1 MYGVIDIGS
10 NSIRLMKC
18 NGDDCDKEVITT
30 RLAEGM
36 LDGKLSIE
44 SINRSVD
51 TIVSLVNE
59 IKGCA
64 VYAYATEA
72 VRAAVNKDDFI
83 EKVNK
88 ACGIEIDVLSG
99 DEEAK
104 CSYYGAINGFPCFNG
119 LSAVVDIGGASTEI
133 IVGDGGVPVYAKSAP
148 CGIVRVKDNCGET
161 DDKIDE
167 YIKKHLLDVHNN
179 LVRADRLIGI
189 GGTITS
195 LAAMSLELKVYDRD
209 IVHGLTLER
218 DRINELKEIVKVTPI
233 DERINI
239 LGLNPS
245 RTQTIYQGIRILECV
260 MDMLGL
266 NEVIVSESDNL
277 EGYALLKGLN

>member
-1 MYGVIDIGS
+1 MYGIIDIGS
-10 NSIRLMKC
+10 NSIRLMRC
-18 NGDDCDKEVITT
+18 NGDDCDKEVVTT

-36 LDGKLSIE
+36 TGGRLSIK

-51 TIVSLVNE
+51 AIASLVKSFDGDE
-59 IKGCA
+59 I
-64 VYAYATEA
+64 YAYATEA
-72 VRAAVNKDDFI
+72 VRSAVNKDEFI
-83 EKVNK
+83 ECVKK
-88 ACGIEIDVLSG
+88 ACGIDIDVLSG
-99 DEEAK
+99 DDEAK
-104 CSYYGAINGFPCFNG
+104 CSYYGAINGFPYFDG

-133 IVGDGGVPVYAKSAP
+133 IVGDGGVPAYAKSAP
-148 CGIVRVKDNCGET
+148 CGIVRIKDNCGEI

-167 YIKKHLLDVHNN
+167 YIKKHLIDVHNN
-179 LVRADRLIGI
+179 LVCADRLIGI

-218 DRINELKEIVKVTPI
+218 ERITELKDMVKATPI

-245 RTQTIYQGIRILECV
+245 RTQTIYQGIKILESV
-260 MDMLGL
+260 MDIVGL
-266 NEVIVSESDNL
+266 DEVIASESDNL
-277 EGYALLKGLN
+277 EGYALLKGLK

>member
-1 MYGVIDIGS
+1 MYGIIDIGS

-18 NGDDCDKEVITT
+18 NGSDCDKEIITT

-36 LDGKLSIE
+36 ANGKLSNK
-44 SINRSVD
+44 SIDRSVD
-51 TIVSLVNE
+51 AIVSLVN
-59 IKGCA
+59 KSNDGA
-64 VYAYATEA
+64 VFAYATEA
-72 VRAAVNKDDFI
+72 VRSAVNKEVFI

-88 ACGIEIDVLSG
+88 ACGIDIDILSG

-104 CSYYGAINGFPCFNG
+104 CSYYGAINGFPNFNG

-133 IVGDGGVPVYAKSAP
+133 IVGDGGEPVYAKSAP
-148 CGIVRVKDNCGET
+148 CGIVRVKDNCGES

-167 YIKKHLLDVHNN
+167 YINKYLLDVHNN

-195 LAAMSLELKVYDRD
+195 LAAMSLELEVYDRD
-209 IVHGLTLER
+209 IVHGITLER
-218 DRINELKEIVKVTPI
+218 GRITEIKDIIKATPI

-260 MDMLGL
+260 MDKVGL

-277 EGYALLKGLN
+277 EGYALLKGLK

>member
-51 TIVSLVNE
+51 AIVSLVNE
-59 IKGCA
+59 IKGCV

-83 EKVNK
+83 EKVKK

-104 CSYYGAINGFPCFNG
+104 CSYYGAINGFPCLNG

-148 CGIVRVKDNCGET
+148 CGIVRVKDNCGEI

-218 DRINELKEIVKVTPI
+218 DRINELKEIVKATPI

-260 MDMLGL
+260 MDLLGL

-277 EGYALLKGLN
+277 EGYALLKGLK